1 VSRSSAPEAPLP
13 ESHYEFKPFRYSSH
27 YWILK
32 MLDREKTP
40 VKILDVG
47 TAAGYLGKIWTA
59 KRHSVTG
66 IELDAA
72 TAEKARVHYD
82 SFQIADL
89 ETFAFP
95 YRREFDYIVFADVLE
110 HLRDP
115 AVVLR
120 RCLPALKESGK
131 IIISVPNVA
140 NWIIRLSLLFGKFDY
155 MDRGILDRT
164 HLRFFTLR
172 SLKEL
177 MREVSCNVIEVIP
190 TPLPFQLVLPFTRN
204 KVFAPFHAA
213 YYALTRAWET
223 LFAYQ
228 FVITASP
235 SSPRD
240 VPALEGEAISAREL
254 THK

>member
-1 VSRSSAPEAPLP
+1 MSRSSLPEPPLP
-13 ESHYEFKPFRYSSH
+13 ESPYEFKPFRYSSH

-32 MLDREKTP
+32 ALEREQSP

-47 TAAGYLGKIWTA
+47 TAGGYLGKVWTA
-59 KRHSVTG
+59 KGHCVTG
-66 IELDAA
+66 IEFDPV
-72 TAEKARVHYD
+72 TAEKSRPYYS
-82 SFQIADL
+82 SFQIANV

-95 YRREFDYIVFADVLE
+95 YCREFDYIVFADVLE

-115 AVVLR
+115 AAVLR

-155 MDRGILDRT
+155 MNRGILDRT

-177 MREVSCNVIEVIP
+177 MGEVGCDIQEVIP
-190 TPLPFQLVLPFTRN
+190 TPLPFQLVMPFTQS
-204 KVFAPFHAA
+204 KVFAPFHALH
-213 YYALTRAWET
+213 YALTRAWKS

-228 FVITASP
+228 FVILVTPDNSAP
-235 SSPRD
+235 LSSSRD
-240 VPALEGEAISAREL
+240 DLIPAMEM
-254 THK
+254 TKP

>member
-1 VSRSSAPEAPLP
+1 VSRSSLPEAPLP
-13 ESHYEFKPFRYSSH
+13 ESHYEFKPFLYSSH

-32 MLDREKTP
+32 LLDREKAP

-47 TAAGYLGKIWTA
+47 TAAGYLGKIWKA
-59 KRHSVTG
+59 KGHSVTG
-66 IELDAA
+66 IEFDAA

-115 AVVLR
+115 AAVLR

-140 NWIIRLSLLFGKFDY
+140 NWIIRISLFFGKFDY

-172 SLKEL
+172 SLKAL

-190 TPLPFQLVLPFTRN
+190 TPLPFQLVLPFTQS
-204 KVFAPFHAA
+204 KVFAPFHVAH
-213 YYALTRAWET
+213 YAVTRAWKT

-228 FVITASP
+228 FVIVVAASG
-235 SSPRD
+235 SGLYTVTQR
-240 VPALEGEAISAREL
+240 ETISAEEL
-254 THK
+254 TNR

>member
-1 VSRSSAPEAPLP
+1 VSRSSLPEPSLP
-13 ESHYEFKPFRYSSH
+13 ESHYEFKSFRYSSH

-32 MLDREKTP
+32 MLDREKAA

-59 KRHSVTG
+59 KGHSVSG
-66 IELDAA
+66 IEFDAA

-95 YRREFDYIVFADVLE
+95 YRGEFDYIVFADVLE

-115 AVVLR
+115 AAVLR

-140 NWIIRLSLLFGKFDY
+140 NWIIRLSLLLGKFDY

-164 HLRFFTLR
+164 HMRFFTLR
-172 SLKEL
+172 SLNAL

-190 TPLPFQLVLPFTRN
+190 TPLPFQLVLPFMQS
-204 KVFAPFHAA
+204 KVFAPFHVA
-213 YYALTRAWET
+213 YYALTRVWKT

-228 FVITASP
+228 FVIAASP
-235 SSPRD
+235 SGSRVFPISER
-240 VPALEGEAISAREL
+240 AAISTQEL